1 MRYGI
6 LLCYRVRGKTP
17 PLRALL
23 DFAARKELS
32 ATSVL
37 GSFLKQVV
45 SGMVKIPEEILQA
58 PQEQRKA
65 IDGRALRLPDI
76 VKMLQVI
83 TSS

>member
-1 MRYGI
+1 M
-6 LLCYRVRGKTP
+6 
-17 PLRALL
+17 
-23 DFAARKELS
+23 
-32 ATSVL
+32 L

-45 SGMVKIPEEILQA
+45 SGMGKIPEEILQA
-58 PQEQRKA
+58 PQEQRKT